1 MTNNNKLSTADNK
14 LSTAEKI
21 GFGMGDAACGIVY
34 SSVTMFLTYFYTDI
48 YGISAAA
55 VGVMFLVT
63 RVLDAVIDPMIGL
76 LADRTRT
83 RWGHFRPWL
92 IWFAVPYAVIAV
104 LTYTTPDLAGTGK
117 LVYAYI
123 TYTLLMMFYTFI
135 NIPYC
140 SLGGVITTDEKDRLS
155 AQSYRFTISSAAG
168 LLVSVGTLWLVDWI
182 GRGDKQLG
190 YQGTMAIMGVLAV
203 IMLVFCFFTTQERI
217 NPQVDQGQNVWDD
230 VKNLLSNDQW
240 RIVAVI
246 TFFSSMAGVMR
257 GAATLYYATYL
268 MAGPEH
274 SGPAGTAMKSAF
286 ITTSVVGT
294 IIGAM
299 LAGYF
304 AKRYRSLSLFKNINL
319 LLVITGVVLFLVP
332 PTWLAVVFPLYFL
345 IGFFHQMYQ
354 PFKWN
359 MMANAADYGEWKTGR
374 RITGLSFS
382 GNLFALKLGMA
393 VAGALVGFALGWF
406 GYVAGSPTQTSLATT
421 GIIGLLSIGPSLS
434 YLILY
439 WLTRFYKL
447 DDKTMTQIQAD
458 LARRHATPQPATGQ
472 DDGVNPHLTPRGAA

>member
-1 MTNNNKLSTADNK
+1 MTEIRKLTTWQK
-14 LSTAEKI
+14 M

-63 RVLDAVIDPMIGL
+63 RVFDAVSDPLTGL
-76 LADRTRT
+76 LADRVRT

-92 IWFAVPYAVIAV
+92 VWFAVPYAVIAV
-104 LTYTTPDLAGTGK
+104 LTFTTPELTGTGK
-117 LVYAYI
+117 LIYAYI
-123 TYTLLMMFYTFI
+123 TYTLLMLFYTFI

-140 SLGGVITTDEKDRLS
+140 SLGGVITSDEKDRLS

-168 LLVSVGTLWLVDWI
+168 LVVSIGTLWLVDFF
-182 GRGDKQLG
+182 GRGNKQLG
-190 YQGTMAIMGVLAV
+190 YQCTMAVMGVLAV
-203 IMLVFCFFTTQERI
+203 IMLFVCFFSTREQI
-217 NPQVDQGQNVWDD
+217 YPQPKGNESVISDL
-230 VKNLLSNDQW
+230 KNLLSNDQW
-240 RIVAVI
+240 RVVAII

-257 GAATLYYATYL
+257 SAATLYYATYL
-268 MAGPEH
+268 MLDPQHADLT
-274 SGPAGTAMKSAF
+274 GTVMKTAF
-286 ITTSVVGT
+286 ITTSVIGT
-294 IIGAM
+294 ILGAM
-299 LAGYF
+299 AAGFF
-304 AKRYRSLSLFKNINL
+304 AKRFRAISMFKNINL
-319 LLVITGVVLFLVP
+319 LLVALGFVMFFMP
-332 PTWLAVVFPLYFL
+332 PKWLSVVFPLYFL

-393 VAGALVGFALGWF
+393 VAGALVGFSLGWF
-406 GYVAGSPTQTSLATT
+406 GYQAGSPTQTTLATT
-421 GIIGLLSIGPSLS
+421 GIIGLLTVGPSLS
-434 YLILY
+434 YLVLY

-447 DDKTMTQIQAD
+447 DDVTMKTIQSE
-458 LARRHATPQPATGQ
+458 LARRQQQSIAPEVDPIIADNAQL
-472 DDGVNPHLTPRGAA
+472 VNNH

>member
-1 MTNNNKLSTADNK
+1 MDNRLSVSEKL
-14 LSTAEKI
+14 

-34 SSVTMFLTYFYTDI
+34 SSVTMFLTWFYTDI
-48 YGISAAA
+48 YGLPAAD

-63 RVLDAVIDPMIGL
+63 RVLDAIIDPLTGL

-104 LTYTTPDLAGTGK
+104 LTYTTPDFGATGK
-117 LVYAYI
+117 LVYAWVTYSLLMLF
-123 TYTLLMMFYTFI
+123 YTLI

-140 SLGGVITTDEKDRLS
+140 ALGGVITTDEKDRLS
-155 AQSYRFTISSAAG
+155 AQAYRFTISSLAG
-168 LLVSVGTLWLVDWI
+168 LLVSVGTLWLVELL
-182 GRGDKQLG
+182 GNGNTQKG
-190 YQGTMAIMGVLAV
+190 YQLTMAVMGAIAIV
-203 IMLVFCFFTTQERI
+203 MLVFCFLSTKERVQ
-217 NPQVDQGQNVWDD
+217 PQNEQSD
-230 VKNLLSNDQW
+230 VKRDLRELFANDQW
-240 RIVAVI
+240 IVVAVI

-257 GAATLYYATYL
+257 NAATLYYATYL
-268 MAGPEH
+268 MLGPDT
-274 SGPAGTAMKSAF
+274 SAALGTTMKSAF

-299 LAGYF
+299 LAGGL
-304 AKRYRSLSLFKNINL
+304 AKRYRATTLFKNINL
-319 LLVITGVVLFLVP
+319 LLVFIGVVMFFIP

-345 IGFFHQMYQ
+345 VGMFHQMYQ

-393 VAGALVGFALGWF
+393 VAGALVGFSLGWF
-406 GYVAGSPTQTSLATT
+406 GYVPGAVTQTPLATT
-421 GIIGLLSIGPSLS
+421 GIIGLLTLGPSVS
-434 YLILY
+434 YLILW
-439 WLTRFYKL
+439 WLARFYKL
-447 DDKTMTQIQAD
+447 DDAMMTRIQTD
-458 LARRHATPQPATGQ
+458 LATRKATQRRAHEA
-472 DDGVNPHLTPRGAA
+472 DDLALHPHVKEA

>member
-1 MTNNNKLSTADNK
+1 MTNNNKLSV
-14 LSTAEKI
+14 AEKI

-63 RVLDAVIDPMIGL
+63 RVLDAIVDPLIGL
-76 LADRTRT
+76 IADRTKT

-92 IWFAVPYAVIAV
+92 VWFAVPYAVIAV
-104 LTYTTPDLAGTGK
+104 LAYTTPELNGTGK

-123 TYTLLMMFYTFI
+123 TYTLLMLFYTFI

-140 SLGGVITTDEKDRLS
+140 SLGGVITSDEKDRIS
-155 AQSYRFTISSAAG
+155 AQSYRFTISSMAG

-182 GRGDKQLG
+182 GGTNKQLG
-190 YQGTMAIMGVLAV
+190 YQGTMMIMGSLAV
-203 IMLVFCFFTTQERI
+203 VMLFFCFFTTNERI
-217 NPQVDQGQNVWDD
+217 NPAVDKNQNVWDD
-230 VKNLLSNDQW
+230 VRNLLSNDQW
-240 RIVAVI
+240 RIVAII

-268 MAGPEH
+268 MVGPEQD
-274 SGPAGTAMKSAF
+274 SAAGTAMKSAF

-299 LAGYF
+299 MAGYF
-304 AKRYRSLSLFKNINL
+304 GKRFSSISLFKNINL
-319 LLVITGVVLFLVP
+319 LLVFVGAILFMVP
-332 PTWLAVVFPLYFL
+332 PQWLAAVFPLYFL

-393 VAGALVGFALGWF
+393 IAGAIVGFSLGWF
-406 GYVAGSPTQTSLATT
+406 GYVAGSPTQTPLATA

-434 YLILY
+434 YLVLY
-439 WLTRFYKL
+439 WLVRFYKL
-447 DDKTMTQIQAD
+447 DDKTMATIQAD
-458 LARRHATPQPATGQ
+458 LAKRHSTADRTAESELPVDQG
-472 DDGVNPHLTPRGAA
+472 LTPKGAA

>member
-1 MTNNNKLSTADNK
+1 MIKINKLTVWQK
-14 LSTAEKI
+14 M

-63 RVLDAVIDPMIGL
+63 RILDAVSDPLTGL
-76 LADRTRT
+76 LADRVRT

-92 IWFAVPYAVIAV
+92 VWFAVPYAVIAI
-104 LTYTTPDLAGTGK
+104 LTFTTPELTGTGK

-123 TYTLLMMFYTFI
+123 TYTLLMLFYTFI

-140 SLGGVITTDEKDRLS
+140 SLGGVITSDEKDRLS

-168 LLVSVGTLWLVDWI
+168 LVVSIGTLWLVDWF
-182 GRGDKQLG
+182 GKGNKQLG
-190 YQGTMAIMGVLAV
+190 YQCTMAVMGVLAV
-203 IMLVFCFFTTQERI
+203 VMLFICFFSTKEQI
-217 NPQVDQGQNVWDD
+217 NPQKQGNETVLSDL
-230 VKNLLSNDQW
+230 KNLLSNDQW
-240 RIVAVI
+240 RVVAII

-257 GAATLYYATYL
+257 SAATLYYATYL
-268 MAGPEH
+268 MLDPQH
-274 SGPAGTAMKSAF
+274 TDLTGTAMKSAF

-294 IIGAM
+294 ILGAM
-299 LAGYF
+299 AAGFF
-304 AKRYRSLSLFKNINL
+304 AKRFNAVSMFKNINL
-319 LLVITGVVLFLVP
+319 ILVITGVVMFLMP
-332 PTWLAVVFPLYFL
+332 PKWLSVVFPLYFL

-393 VAGALVGFALGWF
+393 VAGALVGFSLGWF
-406 GYVAGSPTQTSLATT
+406 GYQAGSPTQNALATT
-421 GIIGLLSIGPSLS
+421 GIIGLLTVGPSLS

-447 DDKTMTQIQAD
+447 DDKTMEKIQAD
-458 LARRHATPQPATGQ
+458 LAQRQLNLQAPAENIIING
-472 DDGVNPHLTPRGAA
+472 DEPLAHSH